1 YFEPPEHLTS
11 KKYRLHAVLQHEGEA
26 GFGHYRIYIRNH
38 ESTSDSAAWFLY
50 DDSRVSLI
58 SKSVV
63 DATVFKDTTGLTA
76 NAYCLMYVEAE
87 KLIDIV
93 QTFKAKFAS
102 YLSSPNPKLEHVR
115 SHRRC
120 HRRFGHASQLW
131 NDLHSETSCKIYH
144 AEKVHSLTLAE
155 QEWTQPLTSTAL
167 NSVCTNLQTDLN
179 LFSTCVGGLCN
190 STDLLKNQ
198 QLLTLV
204 PTGCRYIGF
213 NTTGIVLPDLAPLV
227 PKATATAA
235 ATTKSGAFEM
245 FYIGATTDQ
254 VALVSKY
261 LDTLPVCDIACL
273 QTLPEWISPLT
284 ADAFVSVCKNLSV
297 DLNQFATC
305 AVSRCTASDIAGVK
319 VLLPLVKE
327 GCNYLGIDVSN
338 VAIPDLTAV
347 VTGSVTAIA
356 TSTVPANAVATTQA
370 IATATGVA
378 GSDPLAIANSIIAGL
393 PACAQ
398 TCLSKLPEWTSQD
411 NITIAAITTACNNL
425 QADVNIF

>member
-1 YFEPPEHLTS
+1 MSDPT
-11 KKYRLHAVLQHEGEA
+11 AVV
-26 GFGHYRIYIRNH
+26 
-38 ESTSDSAAWFLY
+38 TAAL
-50 DDSRVSLI
+50 
-58 SKSVV
+58 
-63 DATVFKDTTGLTA
+63 ATLPNCGMT
-76 NAYCLMYVEAE
+76 CIQ
-87 KLIDIV
+87 KL
-93 QTFKAKFAS
+93 
-102 YLSSPNPKLEHVR
+102 P
-115 SHRRC
+115 
-120 HRRFGHASQLW
+120 
-131 NDLHSETSCKIYH
+131 
-144 AEKVHSLTLAE
+144 
-155 QEWTQPLTSTAL
+155 EWTQPLTSTAL

-227 PKATATAA
+227 PKATATAV

-245 FYIGATTDQ
+245 FYIGATSLTLLACPNKVNHKNMATNSPADQ

-273 QTLPEWISPLT
+273 QTLPEWTSPLT

-356 TSTVPANAVATTQA
+356 TATVPTNAVATTQA

-393 PACAQ
+393 PVCAQ

-425 QADVNIF
+425 QADVNIFATCVGSQCTNSADVEKVKGVLALVSQGCAAVGVTSNINFPTIGNSTVAATATTATTTAITVTTALAGAAGSALAAATTTKSGAVPKLAFGLMSAIITVMFV